1 MTKEDVARV
10 DERTIAAW
18 SEHDVDGILAMLA
31 EKFVWNDV
39 SLPEAM
45 HSQDEVRGYVRAW
58 IDAFPDLRLR
68 QTNRVLAD
76 DAVAAELEFTGT
88 NPGPLVAA
96 GNQIPPT
103 GRSVVGRGA
112 YFARFEGDKVIEF
125 SAYPDVAGMLMQLGL
140 IPGPAPAS

>member
-1 MTKEDVARV
+1 MSKDDVAQV

-18 SEHDVDGILAMLA
+18 NDHDVDGILAMLA

-39 SLPEAM
+39 GLPEPM
-45 HSQDEVRGYVRAW
+45 HGLDEVRAYAQAW
-58 IDAFPDLRLR
+58 FEAFPDLALR

-88 NPGPLVAA
+88 NTGPLVAA

-103 GRSVVGRGA
+103 GRSVIGRGA
-112 YFARFEGDKVIEF
+112 YFARFEGDKVVEF
-125 SAYPDVAGMLMQLGL
+125 SAYPDMAGMMTQLGL
-140 IPGPAPAS
+140 MPGS